1 MQLILSLGKWVKFC
15 GVDTLSR
22 WCRAKGLVP
31 LNEEDF
37 LLPPPIFAY
46 NHPSFGLALFSLPA
60 ELSRCGGNVGRTWH
74 RFKLWNDPT
83 MSFEIKFSK
92 LVIIEKGRLIKS
104 CPGTYRI
111 KYTGI
116 LSDPVVLSVTNQLAC
131 FAFRYVSL
139 IENLFHFVS
148 AKPKLYVCVFQ

>member
-1 MQLILSLGKWVKFC
+1 
-15 GVDTLSR
+15 
-22 WCRAKGLVP
+22 
-31 LNEEDF
+31 
-37 LLPPPIFAY
+37 
-46 NHPSFGLALFSLPA
+46 
-60 ELSRCGGNVGRTWH
+60 
-74 RFKLWNDPT
+74 

-104 CPGTYRI
+104 CPDTYRI

-148 AKPKLYVCVFQ
+148 AKPKPYVCVFQ

>member
-1 MQLILSLGKWVKFC
+1 MRLILSLAKWVKFC

-22 WCRAKGLVP
+22 WCRAKGLAP
-31 LNEEDF
+31 LNEPDF
-37 LLPPPIFAY
+37 LLPPPICAY

-74 RFKLWNDPT
+74 RLKLWNDPT
-83 MSFEIKFSK
+83 MSFEIKLSK

-116 LSDPVVLSVTNQLAC
+116 LSDPVDLSVTNQLAC

-139 IENLFHFVS
+139 VESLFHFVS
-148 AKPKLYVCVFQ
+148 AKSKLNVCLVQ